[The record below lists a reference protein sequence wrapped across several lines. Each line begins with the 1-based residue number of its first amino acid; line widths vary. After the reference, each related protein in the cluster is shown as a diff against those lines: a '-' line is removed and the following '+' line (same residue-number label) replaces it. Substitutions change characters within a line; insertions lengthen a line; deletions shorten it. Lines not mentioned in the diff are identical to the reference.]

1 MSVYLIGLHTFGIP
15 PSVTPE
21 WYAAL
26 GNLLLFIPLTACA
39 AIVWPKVRWWIWPV
53 GVLVL
58 SGTFEVVQSFIGR
71 EPSLGDVALN
81 TGGALVGGRGGR
93 DSPGPA
99 YQRGG
104 VRVARQGVCAGGAR
118 GCAQAA
124 KGVVQVA
131 KAGVGGGEGWCPGGE
146 GT

>member
-1 MSVYLIGLHTFGIP
+1 MSRSRRIAAALGLVSGAAVAFVLLFPDGWAINRFYVSVYLIGLHTFGIP

-81 TGGALVGGRGGR
+81 TGGALVGAAVVGIRR
-93 DSPGPA
+93 
-99 YQRGG
+99 
-104 VRVARQGVCAGGAR
+104 ARR
-118 GCAQAA
+118 TS
-124 KGVVQVA
+124 
-131 KAGVGGGEGWCPGGE
+131 EG
-146 GT
+146 